1 MKEYT
6 ERDALSELMAMC
18 AKAEHCEYEMQEK
31 MRRWGI
37 PDDAQARI
45 MARLV
50 ADKFVDDE
58 RYAEAFVRDKLRF
71 NKWGRRKIDQA
82 LWAKRISEDI
92 RQRAL
97 DSIAD
102 KEYIEILRPLLKQ
115 KSRSIRANSDYEA
128 RMKLTK
134 FALSRGFDYDIIE
147 QCMEKSYAFW
157 GEKHNFSE
165 HLPLHSIYR
174 DYEAPF

>member
-6 ERDALSELMAMC
+6 EREALNELMAMC

-31 MRRWGI
+31 MRRWGLS
-37 PDDAQARI
+37 DDVQAKI

-82 LWAKRISEDI
+82 LWAKHVSEDI

-115 KSRSIRANSDYEA
+115 KSRSVRANSDYEA
-128 RMKLTK
+128 KMKLIK
-134 FALSRGFDYDIIE
+134 FALSRGFDYDIID
-147 QCMEKSYAFW
+147 QC
-157 GEKHNFSE
+157 
-165 HLPLHSIYR
+165 IQ
-174 DYEAPF
+174 

>member
-6 ERDALSELMAMC
+6 EREALNELMAMC
-18 AKAEHCEYEMQEK
+18 AKAEHCEHEMQEK
-31 MRRWGI
+31 MRRWGLS
-37 PDDAQARI
+37 DDVQAKI

-82 LWAKRISEDI
+82 LWAKHVSEDI

-115 KSRSIRANSDYEA
+115 KSRSVRANSDYEA
-128 RMKLTK
+128 KMRLIK

-147 QCMEKSYAFW
+147 QCLLIIS
-157 GEKHNFSE
+157 
-165 HLPLHSIYR
+165 L
-174 DYEAPF
+174 